1 MIENFVQSVGA
12 LFAAEN
18 GQENAAAENWIDET
32 GSVTGEQPAIAME
45 FCTAIRK
52 ICGGINFRYA
62 LRTCHSFGN
71 DRLLGQRLFEEIFS
85 AQFRFLRCIAIVD
98 VAFSG

>member
-1 MIENFVQSVGA
+1 MVGAIHRPFVTPTKFSRSFGVVENFVQSVGA

-32 GSVTGEQPAIAME
+32 GSVTSEQPAIAME

-52 ICGGINFRYA
+52 ICGGINLRYA
-62 LRTCHSFGN
+62 LRTCHSFGD
-71 DRLLGQRLFEEIFS
+71 DRLLGQ
-85 AQFRFLRCIAIVD
+85 
-98 VAFSG
+98 